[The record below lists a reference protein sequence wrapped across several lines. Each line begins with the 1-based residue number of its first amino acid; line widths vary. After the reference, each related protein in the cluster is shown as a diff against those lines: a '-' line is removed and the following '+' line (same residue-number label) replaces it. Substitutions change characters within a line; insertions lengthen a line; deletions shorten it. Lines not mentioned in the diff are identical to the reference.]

1 MLTSFF
7 VFRVII
13 FPYLY
18 WWYSHNTGLP
28 ALAALLSVPLH
39 CHVFTISI
47 WIPQLYWFS
56 KMVKGTIK
64 LIKYR
69 NQPGTTSPSSSTNN
83 SIQNGNKKI
92 S

>member
-1 MLTSFF
+1 
-7 VFRVII
+7 VII

-18 WWYSHNTGLP
+18 WWYSDNTGLP
-28 ALAALLSVPLH
+28 ALTALLSIPLH

-47 WIPQLYWFS
+47 WIPQLFWFS

-64 LIKYR
+64 LIYR
-69 NQPGTTSPSSSTNN
+69 NQPGTTSSSST
-83 SIQNGNKKI
+83 QNGNKKI